1 MAQYVAAGA
10 AVFSA
15 VAQYRAA
22 QATELQYQAKA
33 KQEELKGRIAAV
45 QAKEDGIK
53 ALENTIEQM
62 AYNTAFAG
70 FGNTDPFSGSKLGVG
85 TKMASKG
92 IEEYNLA
99 QTNARIAKN
108 MGEYQAAIDISAGKT
123 AKKLGYANAFAT
135 LGQGAYMYNQLTPG
149 TTGTTN
155 NMTTSQ
161 FKAFRS

>member
-1 MAQYVAAGA
+1 MVQYVAAA
-10 AVFSA
+10 ASIASA
-15 VAQYRAA
+15 ISQYRAA
-22 QATELQYQAKA
+22 QATEAQYKAKA
-33 KQEELKGRIAAV
+33 DMEILKGRVAAV

-99 QTNARIAKN
+99 QTNAKIAKN
-108 MGEYQAAIDISAGKT
+108 MGEYQAAIDRSAGKT
-123 AKKLGYANAFAT
+123 AKTLGYANAFAT
-135 LGQGAYMYNQLTPG
+135 LGQGAYMYKQLTPK
-149 TTGTTN
+149 T
-155 NMTTSQ
+155 
-161 FKAFRS
+161 A

>member
-92 IEEYNLA
+92 IEEYNIA

-135 LGQGAYMYNQLTPG
+135 LGTGVYSYAKLGG
-149 TTGTTN
+149 TNPFTGNPLITT
-155 NMTTSQ
+155 
-161 FKAFRS
+161 

>member
-1 MAQYVAAGA
+1 MVQYVAAA
-10 AVFSA
+10 ASIASA
-15 VAQYRAA
+15 VTQYRAA
-22 QATELQYQAKA
+22 QATQLQYQAKA
-33 KQEELKGRIAAV
+33 KQEILKGRIAAV

-108 MGEYQAAIDISAGKT
+108 MGEYQAAIDRSAGKT
-123 AKKLGYANAFAT
+123 AKTLGYAQAVAT
-135 LGQGAYMYNQLTPG
+135 LGTGIYQYKQL
-149 TTGTTN
+149 
-155 NMTTSQ
+155 S
-161 FKAFRS
+161 

>member
-1 MAQYVAAGA
+1 MVQYVAAA
-10 AVFSA
+10 ASVASA
-15 VAQYRAA
+15 ITQYRAA
-22 QATELQYQAKA
+22 QATQLQYQAKA
-33 KQEELKGRIAAV
+33 KQEILKGRIAAV

-108 MGEYQAAIDISAGKT
+108 MGEYQAAIDRSAGKT
-123 AKKLGYANAFAT
+123 AKTLGYAQAVAT
-135 LGQGAYMYNQLTPG
+135 LGTGIYQYKQL
-149 TTGTTN
+149 
-155 NMTTSQ
+155 S
-161 FKAFRS
+161 

>member
-1 MAQYVAAGA
+1 MVQYVAAA
-10 AVFSA
+10 ASIASA
-15 VAQYRAA
+15 VTQYRAA

-33 KQEELKGRIAAV
+33 KQEILKGRIAAV

-108 MGEYQAAIDISAGKT
+108 MGEYQAAIDRSAGKT
-123 AKKLGYANAFAT
+123 AKTLGYAQAVAT
-135 LGQGAYMYNQLTPG
+135 LGTGVYQYNQL
-149 TTGTTN
+149 
-155 NMTTSQ
+155 S
-161 FKAFRS
+161 